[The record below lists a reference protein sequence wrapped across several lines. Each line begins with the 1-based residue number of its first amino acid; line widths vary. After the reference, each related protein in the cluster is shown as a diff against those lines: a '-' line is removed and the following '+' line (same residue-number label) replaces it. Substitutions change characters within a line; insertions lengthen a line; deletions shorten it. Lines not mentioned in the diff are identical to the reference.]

1 MQTHLVR
8 RTTIAALLLGLVG
21 AAVVPF
27 LLDLGP
33 LDAVLTGLLV
43 VTYSGYMFLRG
54 TMFGLGLVERATVWD
69 VLSAAAA
76 LAALAV
82 VVRTG
87 YSSLVLLPL
96 VLGYGVYVVVNVPF
110 RGGKLTD
117 PVLRR
122 RGRPLRAADPG
133 QQPRDRWAAAAVDG
147 RRAHRGPGRGRARS
161 RRRCRWR
168 PRPRSCRGSLSLVL
182 FPSLSAAYGRGDHA
196 GLRAQVDTATRSLSV
211 ISVATFGPLMI
222 ISPALIAFFYRRGD
236 YSEAAVL
243 LVPLLLAVLVL
254 NVVIGATNSLL
265 TREYRHA
272 RVVMVAGLTGAAVGA
287 LAWLVV
293 VPALGV
299 LGVALGYLLG
309 SAVMA
314 VVPLV
319 VAWRL
324 DQMRWAGVWIRFSL
338 GTALAVALAIVVQ
351 RNEIGTPGQVAL
363 AGAMLLAWTLVS
375 WRDVVMTVRLF
386 VRAPELARS
395 AQGAAVDLAEL
406 LGDPL
411 GAEPAHGIREG
422 GERLGSEPLVRVEH
436 RGGPGV
442 RVAGPDEGP
451 HLPGHE
457 VALPAHGA
465 DHDGAA
471 VGQGLGGRHAER
483 LVPRGQ
489 QERRRPGEVRGEVTG
504 GHAAE
509 QHDPLRHPLAPGGL
523 ARRRRRDRRSRPSA
537 ASRRGRCGAGRRRWP
552 RRAGGP

>member
-1 MQTHLVR
+1 MSVPGAAGARVRAALAPGLPAPSVHVRGDLAAQGVLSTIGIVVQGAVRFLFSVVVGNAFGKVVLGAANSAIAVALFASLLQPSAAAASATKFVARARGAGDVELASAVQTHLVR
-8 RTTIAALLLGLVG
+8 RTTIAALLLGLLG

-54 TMFGLGLVERATVWD
+54 TMYGLGLVERATVWD

-82 VVRTG
+82 VVKTG

-110 RGGKLTD
+110 HGGRLTD
-117 PVLRR
+117 PVLRGEVDR
-122 RGRPLRAADPG
+122 FVRLTLVNSLATSGLLQLSMVVARIEDPVG
-133 QQPRDRWAAAAVDG
+133 AGAFAAALSLATPASLV
-147 RRAHRGPGRGRARS
+147 S
-161 RRRCRWR
+161 R
-168 PRPRSCRGSLSLVL
+168 SLSLVL

-293 VPALGV
+293 VPALGA

-351 RNEIGTPGQVAL
+351 RNEIGTSGQVAL
-363 AGAMLLAWTLVS
+363 AVAMLVAWCLLS
-375 WRDVVMTVRLF
+375 WRDVVMTVPLF
-386 VRAPELARS
+386 VR
-395 AQGAAVDLAEL
+395 
-406 LGDPL
+406 
-411 GAEPAHGIREG
+411 
-422 GERLGSEPLVRVEH
+422 
-436 RGGPGV
+436 
-442 RVAGPDEGP
+442 
-451 HLPGHE
+451 
-457 VALPAHGA
+457 
-465 DHDGAA
+465 
-471 VGQGLGGRHAER
+471 
-483 LVPRGQ
+483 
-489 QERRRPGEVRGEVTG
+489 RP
-504 GHAAE
+504 
-509 QHDPLRHPLAPGGL
+509 
-523 ARRRRRDRRSRPSA
+523 
-537 ASRRGRCGAGRRRWP
+537 
-552 RRAGGP
+552 